1 MRSCLRSRPSTQLIN
16 IRSGNELA
24 IGVDRDLDR
33 TVAHLILHVG
43 DGLVGVETSAE
54 EIAESKR
61 LRDKLERALFFVTK
75 RPSLP

>member
-1 MRSCLRSRPSTQLIN
+1 V
-16 IRSGNELA
+16 A
-24 IGVDRDLDR
+24 IGIDRDLNR

-43 DGLVGVETSAE
+43 YGLVGVETSAE

-61 LRDKLERALFFVTK
+61 LRDKLERVLFFVTK

>member
-1 MRSCLRSRPSTQLIN
+1 VSSRV
-16 IRSGNELA
+16 ELLFM
-24 IGVDRDLDR
+24 VLMNP
-33 TVAHLILHVG
+33 
-43 DGLVGVETSAE
+43 GLVGVEMSEE

>member
-1 MRSCLRSRPSTQLIN
+1 V
-16 IRSGNELA
+16 A
-24 IGVDRDLDR
+24 IGIDRDLNR
-33 TVAHLILHVG
+33 TVAHLILHVR
-43 DGLVGVETSAE
+43 DGLVVVEMSAE